1 MMSNFT
7 SFLFLLLFVVHS
19 SWAASSPTCYFP
31 DGKNATK
38 DTACKSATVSTCCQE
53 GATCLD
59 NGLCFDP
66 FGSAVGG
73 YIRGS
78 CTDKTWASPDCPQYC
93 TYGKPLHLLTSAGA
107 KLMIIIIDNATAS
120 LYNSLSD
127 AGVLSCGNSG
137 YCCESDPLSKCDCQ
151 TGDGTFTI
159 SGDLKPF
166 TTIASSGSTLSTSA
180 KTTSSGTT
188 KPTTATSASTTPSSS
203 PTNTS
208 PPTSNTALK
217 VGLGVGLPLAAALVG
232 VVGVLAYF
240 LRRRQR
246 QRKDGDPSAVQFI
259 PPTLPTEYKPDP
271 NQIHEAPAN
280 EIFAMAQ
287 RAPTQIY
294 EAPGTEIYRDYVH
307 EAA

>member
-1 MMSNFT
+1 MSRFT
-7 SFLFLLLFVVHS
+7 SFLFLLLFVVHT
-19 SWAASSPTCYFP
+19 SWAATAKTCYFP
-31 DGKNATK
+31 DGNPATK

-78 CTDKTWASPDCPQYC
+78 CTDKTWASADCPQYC
-93 TYGKPLHLLTSAGA
+93 TY
-107 KLMIIIIDNATAS
+107 DNATAG
-120 LYNSLSD
+120 LFNSLSD
-127 AGVLSCGNSG
+127 AGVLSCGNPG

-151 TGDGTFTI
+151 TGKGTFSI

-166 TTIASSGSTLSTSA
+166 TTIPSSGSTTSTATKATATKSLTT
-180 KTTSSGTT
+180 TTSSRTT
-188 KPTTATSASTTPSSS
+188 TPTTATSSSPTSS
-203 PTNTS
+203 PTNTPTS
-208 PPTSNTALK
+208 APTSNTALK

-246 QRKDGDPSAVQFI
+246 QQKDGDPSAVQFI
-259 PPTLPTEYKPDP
+259 PPADPTEYKPDP
-271 NQIHEAPAN
+271 NMVYEVPGN
-280 EIFAMAQ
+280 ESFPMTQ

-294 EAPGTEIYRDYVH
+294 EAPGTEIYRDVH